1 MLNSVDFV
9 EPTKSQKLYKIIR
22 IKHQKPTSKTP
33 MFTVYPVFQ
42 ESRKRE
48 DGVLELLCLVFTL
61 YSRNLGR
68 EKMESQ
74 KSQFVFTLY
83 SRNLGREKMESQN
96 SYVCVYPVFQESRK
110 REDGVLELLCLVFSQ
125 NSYVQC
131 LPCILGIQEEGGWS
145 PRTPMFSVYPVFQES
160 RKREDGVL
168 ELVCLVFTLYSRNL
182 GRGRM
187 ELWNF

>member
-61 YSRNLGR
+61 YSRKR
-68 EKMESQ
+68 EDVVLELISL
-74 KSQFVFTLY
+74 VFTLY

-96 SYVCVYPVFQESRK
+96 SYV
-110 REDGVLELLCLVFSQ
+110 
-125 NSYVQC
+125 QC
-131 LPCILGIQEEGGWS
+131 F

-168 ELVCLVFTLYSRNL
+168 ELLCLVFTLYSRNL

-187 ELWNF
+187 ESQNSYVQCLPCILGIQEEGGWSSGTSKRRD